1 MGRKQECLD
10 VLTFIAKVNDKEK
23 EWSDF
28 QVKNPE
34 VINKIGEKKIEK
46 QNKKSYNIIQ
56 ILGFPSQRKKI
67 ILLCC
72 LWFASGMK
80 FLEFY

>member
-28 QVKNPE
+28 LK
-34 VINKIGEKKIEK
+34 
-46 QNKKSYNIIQ
+46 
-56 ILGFPSQRKKI
+56 
-67 ILLCC
+67 
-72 LWFASGMK
+72 
-80 FLEFY
+80 